1 MYGQQGFKMPTNNEL
16 AEKIAAITQKL
27 ASHLDIAKFVDDKNG
42 EEIKRLFKKYNDL
55 AHQLVALSK
64 EISAVELDVAVL
76 KGANSTKKDYFGFI
90 AKWVIIVCT
99 IVGTI
104 VAVMKYGTSTS

>member
-1 MYGQQGFKMPTNNEL
+1 MPTNNEL

-55 AHQLVALSK
+55 AREIVAVSK
-64 EISAVELDVAVL
+64 EISAVQIDVAVL
-76 KGANSTKKDYFGFI
+76 NGANSAKKDYFGSI
-90 AKWVIIVCT
+90 AKWILILCT
-99 IVGTI
+99 IIGTI
-104 VAVMKYGTSTS
+104 VAVMKYGNNSS